1 MEEDLGMASIDY
13 NIKIDVKQV
22 SNDIYKDIFN
32 KIKKAAPKIQRSLNA
47 KIEDIVFQR
56 LVSSVPTITG
66 RDYYEMG
73 VPDINERLQSI
84 IRIAAK
90 NFKIKVTP
98 ANILNISIE
107 ILEDDYSLLLSL
119 PESVFPYIS
128 AKGSGILQWLKWIL
142 IEGNS
147 PIVRD
152 FEFTPTPSRFSRTG
166 GGVMMRGGGWNV
178 PSSLAGTSQNN
189 ILTRSLQGIEKDIE
203 SLVSQELQRIIT

>member
-1 MEEDLGMASIDY
+1 MEKGLGMASIDY

-22 SNDIYKDIFN
+22 SKDIYKDIFN
-32 KIKKAAPKIQRSLNA
+32 KIKKAAPKIQRVLNS

-128 AKGSGILQWLKWIL
+128 AKGSGILQWLRWIL
-142 IEGNS
+142 LEGNS

-189 ILTRSLQGIEKDIE
+189 ILTRALQNIEKDIE